1 MTKQQVS
8 IAIDAMGGDNGSD
21 IIIEGACVAAHKHN
35 ARLLLVGDVA
45 SIEKSLSRY
54 NKADAIDYEIVP
66 ASQVVEMTEKP
77 SEILRTKKDSSIHVA
92 CKLVKEGR
100 ADAFVSAGHSGA
112 SVACGMFIIGR
123 MKGVDRP
130 ALASIM
136 PSEQKPFV
144 FLDLGATVDC
154 TPTNLLQFALMG
166 NVLANQYL
174 EYPSPRVALL
184 NIGEEEGKGNSVAQ
198 GAYTLLKQTKE
209 LNFIGNVEGKDVY
222 TGCADVIVCDGFVGN
237 IALKIT
243 EGVTSTISTL
253 LKRSLK
259 KNLLSLFGAFLAQS
273 AFKQLK
279 QDTDYSEYGGA
290 LILGLK
296 QLGIVAHGRSN
307 AKAIE
312 SATSIAITLARKKT
326 TTHLQASIENNLRLE
341 I

>member
-1 MTKQQVS
+1 MTKEHVT

-21 IIIEGACVAAHKHN
+21 AIVEGALLSAHKHN
-35 ARLLLVGDVA
+35 AKVLLVGNPIHIEQ
-45 SIEKSLSRY
+45 SIAKSAIKDTRY
-54 NKADAIDYEIVP
+54 YEIVP

-77 SEILRTKKDSSIHVA
+77 SEILRSKKDSSIHVA
-92 CKLVKEGR
+92 CRLVKEGK

-112 SVACGMFIIGR
+112 SVACGMFIVGR

-136 PSEQKPFV
+136 PSEQNPFV

-166 NVLANQYL
+166 NVLAKHYL
-174 EYPSPRVALL
+174 EYPSPRIGLL
-184 NIGEEEGKGNSVAQ
+184 NIGEEEGKGNIVTQ
-198 GAYTLLKQTKE
+198 EAYRLIKDAHE
-209 LNFIGNVEGKDVY
+209 LHFIGNVEGKDIY
-222 TGCADVIVCDGFVGN
+222 TGCVDVVVCDGFVGN
-237 IALKIT
+237 IALKLS
-243 EGVTSTISTL
+243 EGVTHTIITL
-253 LKRSLK
+253 LKRAIKQSFLA
-259 KNLLSLFGAFLAQS
+259 LCGAFLAQS
-273 AFKQLK
+273 AFKKVK

-312 SATSIAITLARKKT
+312 SATSIAITFAKKNT
-326 TTHLQASIENNLRLE
+326 TAYLQEIIENNLA
-341 I
+341 